1 MKLHLI
7 IALMAATGLAACG
20 GAAVTPPAVDPAPEP
35 EPVVTPAP
43 DPTPEEP
50 EPEAPAPTSAQM
62 ISDKDALIDDY
73 SPTTYTT
80 LSVVQTTGA
89 VTYDGYLSG
98 DLSNTSDAVTDEVIG
113 EMSLTVT
120 FNNDA
125 IVVTGDAYN
134 FRDEDDVA
142 MDGTLRLGS
151 ATFDRN
157 GDPDVDATF
166 TMTAN
171 GTLEDAQGNNLV
183 FGTQLEGDFLGS
195 NYDAIGGD
203 ALGRVTHNGTNQD
216 FDGQFIAER

>member
-1 MKLHLI
+1 MKLNLI
-7 IALMAATGLAACG
+7 MTLVAATGLAACG
-20 GAAVTPPAVDPAPEP
+20 GAVTPTVEPAPEP

-50 EPEAPAPTSAQM
+50 EPEAPAPTLAQM
-62 ISDKDALIDDY
+62 TAGSMALIDDY
-73 SPTTYTT
+73 SPITYTT

-89 VTYDGYLSG
+89 ATYDGYLG
-98 DLSNTSDAVTDEVIG
+98 GVLSNSSDAITDEILG

-125 IVVTGDAYN
+125 VVVTGDAYN
-134 FRDEDDVA
+134 FRDEDGVA
-142 MDGTLRLGS
+142 MDGTLRFGGG
-151 ATFDRN
+151 TFDRN
-157 GDPDVDATF
+157 GDPAVDATF

-171 GTLEDAQGNNLV
+171 GTLEDDQGRNLV

-203 ALGRVTHNGTNQD
+203 ALGRVTYNGTNQD